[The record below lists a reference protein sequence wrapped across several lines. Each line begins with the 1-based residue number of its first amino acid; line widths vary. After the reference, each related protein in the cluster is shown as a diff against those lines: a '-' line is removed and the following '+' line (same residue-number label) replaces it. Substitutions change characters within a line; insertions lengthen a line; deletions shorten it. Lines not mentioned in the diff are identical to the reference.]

1 MMTLDGLMCF
11 FNITPPTKIIYDGK
25 IHRFK
30 NDGDDNK
37 NSWYVAYDNGKFQS
51 GAFGC
56 WKLDVSEK
64 FCSIE
69 PTHLTTAQKQ
79 RYGKQLSEQKHIA
92 ELEKIKQQRYVQ
104 GQVNERF
111 NGAKTEG
118 CHKNKY
124 LRSHGV
130 QSHGLRI
137 DDNLLL
143 LVPMF
148 NIDGK
153 IANIQTISSTGD
165 KFFTKG
171 GRVKGCFFPIGTP
184 EEILILCEGYA
195 TGASIHESTREPVAV
210 CFNSGNIKEVA
221 KELSA
226 KYPRAKIIIAGDDDH
241 KREQNIGRIKAVEA
255 AKHIGGT
262 AAFPKFDALYNESR
276 TDFNDP
282 LRLCDLKEIAK
293 HIDGTAVFPKFEA
306 SYNKGCTD
314 FNDLHRLCGLK
325 EVKKQ
330 INKAIHDSE
339 RAINRGS
346 FVFYDSFY
354 KSMKHLG
361 CEDKSELVQ
370 AICEYGL
377 FEKQTKLSP
386 HIESL
391 FELVKPQLEANFR
404 KRKNGKKG
412 GRPPN
417 RITSG

>member
-1 MMTLDGLMCF
+1 MKTIQEAMLEFSIHAPAT
-11 FNITPPTKIIYDGK
+11 IIYDGN
-25 IHRFK
+25 IQRFK
-30 NDGDDNK
+30 NEGDKNN
-37 NSWYVAYDNGKFQS
+37 NSWYVAYDNATFQS

-69 PTHLTTAQKQ
+69 HTHLTSEQ
-79 RYGKQLSEQKHIA
+79 RQRHAKQLAEQKHIA
-92 ELEKIKQQRYVQ
+92 ELEKTNQQRYVQ
-104 GQVNERF
+104 KHVNERF
-111 NGAKTEG
+111 NCAITKGINA
-118 CHKNKY
+118 HPYLQNK
-124 LRSHGV
+124 GV
-130 QSHGLRI
+130 KSYGLRT
-137 DDNLLL
+137 DNSLL

-148 NIDGK
+148 NIDGE
-153 IANIQTISSTGD
+153 IASIQTISTSGD
-165 KFFTKG
+165 KFYTKG

-184 EEILILCEGYA
+184 EDTLILCEGYA
-195 TGASIHESTREPVAV
+195 TGASIHEASSEPVAV

-226 KYPRAKIIIAGDDDH
+226 KHPNTKIIIAGDDDH

-262 AAFPKFDALYNESR
+262 A
-276 TDFNDP
+276 
-282 LRLCDLKEIAK
+282 
-293 HIDGTAVFPKFEA
+293 VFPMFDT

-339 RAINRGS
+339 RATNHGS
-346 FVFYDSFY
+346 FVFYDSYY

-361 CEDKSELVQ
+361 SEDKVDFIKAL
-370 AICEYGL
+370 CEYGL
-377 FEKQTKLSP
+377 FKKQTKLSP
-386 HIESL
+386 HIQGL
-391 FELVKPQLEANFR
+391 FELAKPQFDANFR

-412 GRPPN
+412 GRPPG
-417 RITSG
+417 T

>member
-1 MMTLDGLMCF
+1 MKTIQEAMLEFSIHAPAT
-11 FNITPPTKIIYDGK
+11 IIYDGK

-79 RYGKQLSEQKHIA
+79 RYAKQLAEQKHIA

-111 NGAKTEG
+111 NCAKTKG
-118 CHKNKY
+118 INTHPYLQNK
-124 LRSHGV
+124 GV
-130 QSHGLRI
+130 KSYGLRI
-137 DDNLLL
+137 DNSLL

-148 NIDGK
+148 NIDGE
-153 IANIQTISSTGD
+153 IASIQTISTTGD

-184 EEILILCEGYA
+184 EDILILCEGYA
-195 TGASIHESTREPVAV
+195 TGASIHEAISEPVAV

-221 KELSA
+221 RELSA

-241 KREQNIGRIKAVEA
+241 KSEQNIGRIKAVEA
-255 AKHIGGT
+255 AKHIGG
-262 AAFPKFDALYNESR
+262 
-276 TDFNDP
+276 
-282 LRLCDLKEIAK
+282 I
-293 HIDGTAVFPKFEA
+293 AVFPKFDT
-306 SYNKGCTD
+306 SYNEGCTD

-339 RAINRGS
+339 RATNHGS
-346 FVFYDSFY
+346 FFFYDSFY
-354 KSMKHLG
+354 MSMKHLG
-361 CEDKSELVQ
+361 CEDKVEFFTAV
-370 AICEYGL
+370 CEYGL

-386 HIESL
+386 HIQGL
-391 FELVKPQLEANFR
+391 FELVKPQLDANIR

-417 RITSG
+417 S

>member
-1 MMTLDGLMCF
+1 MSKYNTKDKETTATIDDLMCF
-11 FNITPPTKIIYDGK
+11 FDIQPPTEIIYDGK

-69 PTHLTTAQKQ
+69 HTHLTTKQKQ
-79 RYGKQLSEQKHIA
+79 RYAKQLAEQKHIA

-111 NGAKTEG
+111 NCAITKGINA
-118 CHKNKY
+118 HPYLQNK
-124 LRSHGV
+124 GV
-130 QSHGLRI
+130 KSHGLRI
-137 DDNLLL
+137 DNSLL

-148 NIDGK
+148 TVDGE
-153 IANIQTISSTGD
+153 IASIQTISTTGA

-171 GRVKGCFFPIGTP
+171 GRVKGCFFPIGAP
-184 EEILILCEGYA
+184 EDILILCEGYA
-195 TGASIHESTREPVAV
+195 TGASIHEATSEPVAV

-221 KELSA
+221 RELSA
-226 KYPRAKIIIAGDDDH
+226 KHPNTKIIIAGDDDH

-262 AAFPKFDALYNESR
+262 A
-276 TDFNDP
+276 
-282 LRLCDLKEIAK
+282 
-293 HIDGTAVFPKFEA
+293 VFPKLDT
-306 SYNKGCTD
+306 SYNEGCTD
-314 FNDLHRLCGLK
+314 FNDLHRLCDIK

-339 RAINRGS
+339 RATNHGS
-346 FVFYDSFY
+346 FFFYDSFY

-361 CEDKSELVQ
+361 CEDKSELLQ

-412 GRPPN
+412 GRP
-417 RITSG
+417 SGS

>member
-1 MMTLDGLMCF
+1 MSKYNTKDKKIMVTIDDLMCF
-11 FNITPPTKIIYDGK
+11 FDIQPPTEIIYDGK

-69 PTHLTTAQKQ
+69 HTHLTTKQKQ
-79 RYGKQLSEQKHIA
+79 RYAKQLAEQKHIA

-111 NGAKTEG
+111 NCAITKGINA
-118 CHKNKY
+118 HPYLQNK
-124 LRSHGV
+124 GV
-130 QSHGLRI
+130 KSHGLRI
-137 DDNLLL
+137 DNSLL

-148 NIDGK
+148 TVDGE
-153 IANIQTISSTGD
+153 IASIQTISTSGD
-165 KFFTKG
+165 KFYTKG
-171 GRVKGCFFPIGTP
+171 GRVKGCFFPIGAP
-184 EEILILCEGYA
+184 EDILILCEGYA
-195 TGASIHESTREPVAV
+195 TGASIHEATSEPVAV

-226 KYPRAKIIIAGDDDH
+226 KHPNTKIIIAGDDDH

-255 AKHIGGT
+255 AKHIG
-262 AAFPKFDALYNESR
+262 S
-276 TDFNDP
+276 
-282 LRLCDLKEIAK
+282 
-293 HIDGTAVFPKFEA
+293 TAVFPKLDT
-306 SYNKGCTD
+306 SYNEGCTD
-314 FNDLHRLCGLK
+314 FNDLHRLCGLN

-339 RAINRGS
+339 RATNRGS

-361 CEDKSELVQ
+361 CEDKSELLQ

-412 GRPPN
+412 GRP
-417 RITSG
+417 SGS

>member
-1 MMTLDGLMCF
+1 MKTIQEAMLEFSIHAPAT
-11 FNITPPTKIIYDGK
+11 IIYDGN
-25 IHRFK
+25 IQRFK
-30 NDGDDNK
+30 NESDKNN
-37 NSWYVAYDNGKFQS
+37 NSWYVAYDNATFQS

-69 PTHLTTAQKQ
+69 HTHLTSEQKQ
-79 RYGKQLSEQKHIA
+79 RHAKQLAEQKHIT
-92 ELEKIKQQRYVQ
+92 ELEKTNQQRYVQ
-104 GQVNERF
+104 KHVNERF
-111 NGAKTEG
+111 NCAITKGINA
-118 CHKNKY
+118 HPYLQNK
-124 LRSHGV
+124 GV
-130 QSHGLRI
+130 KSYGLRT
-137 DDNLLL
+137 DNSLL

-148 NIDGK
+148 NIDGE
-153 IANIQTISSTGD
+153 IASIQTISTSGD
-165 KFFTKG
+165 KFYTKG

-184 EEILILCEGYA
+184 EDTLILCEGYA
-195 TGASIHESTREPVAV
+195 TGASIHEATSEPVAV
-210 CFNSGNIKEVA
+210 CYNSGNIKEVA

-226 KYPRAKIIIAGDDDH
+226 KHPNTKIIIAGDDDH
-241 KREQNIGRIKAVEA
+241 KREQNIGRIKAIEA
-255 AKHIGGT
+255 AKHIGSST
-262 AAFPKFDALYNESR
+262 VFPKFDALYNEGRS
-276 TDFNDP
+276 DFNDP

-306 SYNKGCTD
+306 SYNEGCSD

-354 KSMKHLG
+354 KSMKHLK
-361 CEDKSELVQ
+361 CEDISELVQ

-386 HIESL
+386 HVQGL
-391 FELVKPQLEANFR
+391 FELIKPQLEANFR

-412 GRPPN
+412 GRPPG
-417 RITSG
+417 S

>member
-1 MMTLDGLMCF
+1 MKTIQEAMLEFSIHAPAT
-11 FNITPPTKIIYDGK
+11 IIYDGN
-25 IHRFK
+25 IQRFK
-30 NDGDDNK
+30 NESDKNN
-37 NSWYVAYDNGKFQS
+37 NSWYVAYDNTTFQS

-69 PTHLTTAQKQ
+69 HTHLTSEQ
-79 RYGKQLSEQKHIA
+79 RQRHAKQLAEQKHIA
-92 ELEKIKQQRYVQ
+92 ELEKTNQQRYVQ
-104 GQVNERF
+104 KHVNERF
-111 NGAKTEG
+111 NCAITKGINA
-118 CHKNKY
+118 HPYLQNK
-124 LRSHGV
+124 GV
-130 QSHGLRI
+130 KSYGLRT
-137 DDNLLL
+137 DNSLL

-148 NIDGK
+148 NIDGE
-153 IANIQTISSTGD
+153 IASIQTISTSGD
-165 KFFTKG
+165 KFYTKG

-184 EEILILCEGYA
+184 EDTLILCEGYA
-195 TGASIHESTREPVAV
+195 TGASIHEATSEPVAV

-226 KYPRAKIIIAGDDDH
+226 KHPNTKIIIAGDDDH
-241 KREQNIGRIKAVEA
+241 KREQNIGRIKAIEA
-255 AKHIGGT
+255 AKHIGSST
-262 AAFPKFDALYNESR
+262 VFPKFDASYNE
-276 TDFNDP
+276 
-282 LRLCDLKEIAK
+282 
-293 HIDGTAVFPKFEA
+293 
-306 SYNKGCTD
+306 GCTD

-354 KSMKHLG
+354 KSMKHLK
-361 CEDKSELVQ
+361 CEDISELVQ

-386 HIESL
+386 HVQGL
-391 FELVKPQLEANFR
+391 FELIKPQLEANFR

-412 GRPPN
+412 GRPPA
-417 RITSG
+417 S